1 MRCRLRFQLP
11 EGRLRQDMTIARLN
25 LLGEVRRVK
34 RIGKKGSKLEDSE
47 GTIKV
52 KNLAD
57 DDPDDRSVVYKVTK
71 TGESLEHK
79 EAKDI
84 IRRTAVGVMEYLLE
98 GFRNLH

>member
-1 MRCRLRFQLP
+1 
-11 EGRLRQDMTIARLN
+11 MTTARLSSP
-25 LLGEVRRVK
+25 GEVRKVDEV
-34 RIGKKGSKLEDSE
+34 GKEGSKLAESE

-57 DDPDDRSVVYKVTK
+57 DDPEDRSVVYKVTK
-71 TGESLEHK
+71 TGEGVDQK

-84 IRRTAVGVMEYLLE
+84 IRRTAVGVVEPLLE